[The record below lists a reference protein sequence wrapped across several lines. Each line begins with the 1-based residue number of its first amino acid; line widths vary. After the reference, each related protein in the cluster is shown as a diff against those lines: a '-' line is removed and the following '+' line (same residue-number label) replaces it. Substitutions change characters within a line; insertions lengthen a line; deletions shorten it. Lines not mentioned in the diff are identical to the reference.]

1 MERKATP
8 NTLKQY
14 FNIFLDAEWDS
25 LGKPICFQARF
36 TGYDLP
42 TENYIIFDTKFK
54 EFMLSKGFPSG
65 YNRELKTTL
74 VFQELADDKNVML
87 DLIRLYVED
96 GLHESI
102 KNMHCIV
109 NLHMF
114 FSPKDLWIAFGF
126 DRFSFFT
133 PVSCAIVQ
141 NSAISC
147 VRDTKL
153 EFHCAFS

>member
-87 DLIRLYVED
+87 DLIRLYCMLKTVC
-96 GLHESI
+96 
-102 KNMHCIV
+102 M
-109 NLHMF
+109 NL
-114 FSPKDLWIAFGF
+114 
-126 DRFSFFT
+126 
-133 PVSCAIVQ
+133 
-141 NSAISC
+141 
-147 VRDTKL
+147 
-153 EFHCAFS
+153 